1 MVPGWWVAPAVD
13 RPSQRRGFV
22 LSVLEVQICSWNQP
36 SCQLAL
42 TEQRR
47 PMERGLPEAPA
58 QFRSRSGIQQPQ
70 PYFLRSEA
78 RGPDQRRVLP
88 FLLKIEVR
96 PGLDQRFDEPQFLA
110 FWQHAVEEHV
120 RNVVEWMGSSAPILP
135 PNGSAHWRV
144 PEPLPVCGARPQH
157 RRLQWRFSRRNGVAH
172 RLQRSYLPLLP
183 LFRFGFFLRGVFAGR
198 RTPHQRSSTHY
209 LLIQFPKPLV
219 LRQPLLQGESI
230 QSWHPYGPIEPSGG
244 FAEFEIEVSAGP
256 GQALGSTSSG
266 ELVINRL
273 ERNAHLAV
281 LLRRA
286 LYRGHHF
293 IGRAGP

>member
-1 MVPGWWVAPAVD
+1 MPSISGLSRTLSDCNKSGSTFAPAGNQERDYFTLAAMVPGWWVAPAVD

-36 SCQLAL
+36 PCQLVL

-96 PGLDQRFDEPQFLA
+96 PGLDQHFDEPQFLA

-135 PNGSAHWRV
+135 PTDQ
-144 PEPLPVCGARPQH
+144 L
-157 RRLQWRFSRRNGVAH
+157 
-172 RLQRSYLPLLP
+172 
-183 LFRFGFFLRGVFAGR
+183 
-198 RTPHQRSSTHY
+198 
-209 LLIQFPKPLV
+209 
-219 LRQPLLQGESI
+219 
-230 QSWHPYGPIEPSGG
+230 
-244 FAEFEIEVSAGP
+244 
-256 GQALGSTSSG
+256 
-266 ELVINRL
+266 
-273 ERNAHLAV
+273 
-281 LLRRA
+281 
-286 LYRGHHF
+286 
-293 IGRAGP
+293 IGRTGASASMRRKAVA

>member
-96 PGLDQRFDEPQFLA
+96 PGLDQRFDEPQLLA

-135 PNGSAHWRV
+135 PTDQLIGAYRSLCQCAAQGRSIAGYNGGFHVEMVLLIDFSAHTCRCYLYFASGSFFEGSLLGDAPLTSV
-144 PEPLPVCGARPQH
+144 PP
-157 RRLQWRFSRRNGVAH
+157 
-172 RLQRSYLPLLP
+172 
-183 LFRFGFFLRGVFAGR
+183 
-198 RTPHQRSSTHY
+198 
-209 LLIQFPKPLV
+209 
-219 LRQPLLQGESI
+219 
-230 QSWHPYGPIEPSGG
+230 
-244 FAEFEIEVSAGP
+244 
-256 GQALGSTSSG
+256 
-266 ELVINRL
+266 
-273 ERNAHLAV
+273 
-281 LLRRA
+281 
-286 LYRGHHF
+286 
-293 IGRAGP
+293 